1 MAFSYWSIQGSGY
14 QTVYYG
20 LFVLLLGLPVY
31 VWLKRDRGEYGESG
45 GVRLAVEPDAV
56 RAAETVLTAKRLSR
70 GLRASRTGGF
80 RKSPVDHHD

>member
-45 GVRLAVEPDAV
+45 GVRLAAEPDEV

>member
-31 VWLKRDRGEYGESG
+31 VWLKRDRGEYGETG
-45 GVRLAVEPDAV
+45 GPRLAAEPAEV
-56 RAAETVLTAKRLSR
+56 RAPETAVTAKRLSR
-70 GLRASRTGGF
+70 GLRAGRTGGF
-80 RKSPVDHHD
+80 LKSPLDHHD